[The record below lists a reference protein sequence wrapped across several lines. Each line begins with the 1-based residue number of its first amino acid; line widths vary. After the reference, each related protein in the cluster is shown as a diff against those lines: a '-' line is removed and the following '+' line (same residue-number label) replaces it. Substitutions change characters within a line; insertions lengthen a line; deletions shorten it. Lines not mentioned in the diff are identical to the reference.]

1 MNRRNVLKGLTAA
14 TAGSMGLA
22 FGSGAFTQVEA
33 DRNFDVTIAGDDA
46 SSQLVIENIG
56 SDLAAIDT
64 TSDGAFTIDATGVQ
78 PGALTTFGQ
87 FGDVTDATTLEQGTF
102 VVRNEN
108 ETGESVEITL
118 QLGLTGDLSGSD
130 AVVKLAAAVDP
141 STENSPVI
149 TDDTTTDIVEEPS
162 DDSTVDS
169 LTVPSVIAEDTD
181 STDAEI
187 ECGLVVDTR
196 EGGVGEELELTFDVE
211 AERVVQ
217 E

>member
-56 SDLAAIDT
+56 SDLAVIDT
-64 TSDGAFTIDATGVQ
+64 ASDGTFTIDTTGVQ
-78 PGALTTFGQ
+78 PGGLTTFGQ

-108 ETGESVEITL
+108 ETGERVEITL
-118 QLGLTGDLSGSD
+118 QLGLTGDSSGSG
-130 AVVKLAAAVDP
+130 AVVELAAAVDP
-141 STENSPVI
+141 PDSPVV
-149 TDDTTTDIVEEPS
+149 TNDTTTDIGEEPS
-162 DDSTVDS
+162 DI
-169 LTVPSVIAEDTD
+169 LFTVPSVIAEGTD
-181 STDAEI
+181 SAAAEV

-196 EGGVGEELELTFDVE
+196 EGGVGEELELTFAVE

-217 E
+217 V

>member
-64 TSDGAFTIDATGVQ
+64 TSDGAFTINTDGVQ
-78 PGALTTFGQ
+78 PGGLTTFGQ

-108 ETGESVEITL
+108 ETGEPVDITL
-118 QLGLTGDLSGSD
+118 QLGLTGDSS
-130 AVVKLAAAVDP
+130 AIVELAAVNPA
-141 STENSPVI
+141 
-149 TDDTTTDIVEEPS
+149 DDSVSTTDTNSDIEGGNPISLLSIPS
-162 DDSTVDS
+162 ANNGET
-169 LTVPSVIAEDTD
+169 TEA
-181 STDAEI
+181 DAQV
-187 ECGLVVDTR
+187 ECGLVIDTTD
-196 EGGVGEELELTFDVE
+196 GGVGETLNLTFSVE
-211 AERVVQ
+211 AVRSAVTTDR
-217 E
+217 

>member
-1 MNRRNVLKGLTAA
+1 VNRRNVLKGLTAA

-64 TSDGAFTIDATGVQ
+64 TSDGTFTIDTTGVQ
-78 PGALTTFGQ
+78 PGGLTTFGQ

-108 ETGESVEITL
+108 ETGEPVDITL
-118 QLGLTGDLSGSD
+118 QLGLTGDSS
-130 AVVKLAAAVDP
+130 AIVELAAVNPA
-141 STENSPVI
+141 
-149 TDDTTTDIVEEPS
+149 DDSVSTTDTNSDIEGGNPISLLSIPS
-162 DDSTVDS
+162 ANNGET
-169 LTVPSVIAEDTD
+169 TEA
-181 STDAEI
+181 DAQV
-187 ECGLVVDTR
+187 ECGLVIDTTD
-196 EGGVGEELELTFDVE
+196 GGVGETLNLTFAVE
-211 AERVVQ
+211 AVRSAVTTDR
-217 E
+217 

>member
-64 TSDGAFTIDATGVQ
+64 TSDGTFTIDTTGVQ
-78 PGALTTFGQ
+78 PGGLTTFGQ

-108 ETGESVEITL
+108 ETGEPVDITL
-118 QLGLTGDLSGSD
+118 QLGLTGDSS
-130 AVVKLAAAVDP
+130 AIVELAAVNPA
-141 STENSPVI
+141 
-149 TDDTTTDIVEEPS
+149 DDSVSTTDTNSDIEGGNPISLLSIPS
-162 DDSTVDS
+162 ANNGET
-169 LTVPSVIAEDTD
+169 TEA
-181 STDAEI
+181 DAQV
-187 ECGLVVDTR
+187 ECGLVIDTTD
-196 EGGVGEELELTFDVE
+196 GGVGETLNLTFAVE
-211 AERVVQ
+211 AVRSAVTTDR
-217 E
+217 

>member
-22 FGSGAFTQVEA
+22 FGSGAFTRVEA

-64 TSDGAFTIDATGVQ
+64 ASDGTFTIDTTGVQ
-78 PGALTTFGQ
+78 PGGLTTFGQ

-108 ETGESVEITL
+108 ETGEPVDITL
-118 QLGLTGDLSGSD
+118 QLGLTGDSS
-130 AVVKLAAAVDP
+130 AIVELAAVNPA
-141 STENSPVI
+141 
-149 TDDTTTDIVEEPS
+149 DDSVSTTDTNSDIEGGNPISLLSIPS
-162 DDSTVDS
+162 ANNGET
-169 LTVPSVIAEDTD
+169 TEA
-181 STDAEI
+181 DAQV
-187 ECGLVVDTR
+187 ECGLVIDTTD
-196 EGGVGEELELTFDVE
+196 GGVGETLNLTFAVE
-211 AERVVQ
+211 AVRSAVTTDR
-217 E
+217 

>member
-64 TSDGAFTIDATGVQ
+64 TSDGTFTIDTTGVQ
-78 PGALTTFGQ
+78 PGGLTTFGQ

-108 ETGESVEITL
+108 ETGEPVDITL
-118 QLGLTGDLSGSD
+118 QLGLTGDSS
-130 AVVKLAAAVDP
+130 AIVELAAVNPA
-141 STENSPVI
+141 
-149 TDDTTTDIVEEPS
+149 DDSVSTTDTNSDIEGGNPISLLSIPS
-162 DDSTVDS
+162 ANNGET
-169 LTVPSVIAEDTD
+169 TEA
-181 STDAEI
+181 DAQV
-187 ECGLVVDTR
+187 ECGLVIDTTD
-196 EGGVGEELELTFDVE
+196 GGVGETLNLTFAVE
-211 AERVVQ
+211 AVRSAVTTDA
-217 E
+217 

>member
-64 TSDGAFTIDATGVQ
+64 ASDGTFTIDTTGVQ
-78 PGALTTFGQ
+78 PGGLTTFGQ

-108 ETGESVEITL
+108 ETGEPVDITL
-118 QLGLTGDLSGSD
+118 QLGLTGDSS
-130 AVVKLAAAVDP
+130 AIVELAAVNPA
-141 STENSPVI
+141 
-149 TDDTTTDIVEEPS
+149 DDSVSTTDTNSDIEGSNPISLLSIPS
-162 DDSTVDS
+162 ANNGET
-169 LTVPSVIAEDTD
+169 TEA
-181 STDAEI
+181 DAQV
-187 ECGLVVDTR
+187 ECGLVIDTTD
-196 EGGVGEELELTFDVE
+196 GGVGETLNLTFAVE
-211 AERVVQ
+211 AVRSAVTTDR
-217 E
+217 

>member
-56 SDLAAIDT
+56 SDLAAINPA
-64 TSDGAFTIDATGVQ
+64 SDDAFTIDATGVQ
-78 PGALTTFGQ
+78 PGGLTTFGQ

-108 ETGESVEITL
+108 ETGEPVDITL
-118 QLGLTGDLSGSD
+118 QLGLTGDSS
-130 AVVKLAAAVDP
+130 AIVELAAVNP
-141 STENSPVI
+141 
-149 TDDTTTDIVEEPS
+149 TDDSVSTTDTNSDIEGGNPISLLSIPS
-162 DDSTVDS
+162 ANN
-169 LTVPSVIAEDTD
+169 AETAEA
-181 STDAEI
+181 DAQI
-187 ECGLVVDTR
+187 ECGLVIDTT
-196 EGGVGEELELTFDVE
+196 EGGVGETLNLTFAVE
-211 AERVVQ
+211 AVRSAVTDEPTVR
-217 E
+217 

>member
-64 TSDGAFTIDATGVQ
+64 ASDGTFTIDTTGVQ
-78 PGALTTFGQ
+78 PGGLTTFGQ

-108 ETGESVEITL
+108 ETGEPVDITL
-118 QLGLTGDLSGSD
+118 QLGLTGDSS
-130 AVVKLAAAVDP
+130 AIVELAAVNPA
-141 STENSPVI
+141 
-149 TDDTTTDIVEEPS
+149 DDSVSTTDTNSDIEGGNPISLLSIPS
-162 DDSTVDS
+162 ANNGET
-169 LTVPSVIAEDTD
+169 TEA
-181 STDAEI
+181 DAQV
-187 ECGLVVDTR
+187 ECGLVIDTTD
-196 EGGVGEELELTFDVE
+196 GGVGETLNLTFAVE
-211 AERVVQ
+211 AVRSAVTTDR
-217 E
+217 

>member
-64 TSDGAFTIDATGVQ
+64 TSDGTFTIDTTGVQ
-78 PGALTTFGQ
+78 PGGLTTFGQ

-108 ETGESVEITL
+108 ETGEPVDITL
-118 QLGLTGDLSGSD
+118 QLGLTGDSS
-130 AVVKLAAAVDP
+130 AIVELAAVNPA
-141 STENSPVI
+141 
-149 TDDTTTDIVEEPS
+149 DDSVSTTDTNSDIEGGNPISLLSIPS
-162 DDSTVDS
+162 ANNGET
-169 LTVPSVIAEDTD
+169 TEA
-181 STDAEI
+181 DAQV
-187 ECGLVVDTR
+187 ECGLVIDTTD
-196 EGGVGEELELTFDVE
+196 GGVGETLNLTFAVE
-211 AERVVQ
+211 AVRSAVTDEPTVR
-217 E
+217 